1 MLVKPSLEDLL
12 NRVENRYIL
21 AMLAAR
27 RARQITSGAQTFVKQ
42 DNPSNVTLAAEEI
55 SEDKIALLSGNHK
68 VNIPLRPEIEEARRI
83 AALEAEAKRR
93 EEYMEESS
101 HRSASNLSRELSQA
115 VGGDGEADGAEMLD
129 FTQQFINLIGQ
140 QDEARAEAKKEA
152 GMVVESVRKLNSS
165 KAQTESETEQA

>member
-12 NRVENRYIL
+12 KRVENRYIL

-27 RARQITSGAQTFVKQ
+27 RARQLTSGAQSFVKEN
-42 DNPSNVTLAAEEI
+42 NPSNVTIAAEEI

-68 VNIPLRPEIEEARRI
+68 VAIPLRPEIEEARRL

-93 EEYMEESS
+93 EEYLEESS
-101 HRSASNLSRELSQA
+101 HRTASNLSRELSEA
-115 VGGDGEADGAEMLD
+115 VGGDGEADGVEMLD

-140 QDEARAEAKKEA
+140 QDEARAEAKREA
-152 GMVVESVRKLNSS
+152 GIVRESVRKVGEK
-165 KAQTESETEQA
+165 KAESEAEKDQA